1 MSTQP
6 TRLREMTIRYRASRS
21 PEGAPVMID
30 RVIRSAADA
39 APALLALLEHEPN
52 EVFAML
58 CLSTKCRVIAYHEV
72 SRGTLDATLVHPREV
87 FKAALLSNA
96 ACLVLAHNHPSG
108 DPTPSPDDQHLTN
121 RLADAGRLLGITVV
135 DHLIVGE
142 GRWFSF
148 RDAGLLQP

>member
-1 MSTQP
+1 
-6 TRLREMTIRYRASRS
+6 
-21 PEGAPVMID
+21 MID

-39 APALLALLEHEPN
+39 APALLALLEHESN
-52 EVFAML
+52 EVFVML

-108 DPTPSPDDQHLTN
+108 DPTPSPDDQHLTH